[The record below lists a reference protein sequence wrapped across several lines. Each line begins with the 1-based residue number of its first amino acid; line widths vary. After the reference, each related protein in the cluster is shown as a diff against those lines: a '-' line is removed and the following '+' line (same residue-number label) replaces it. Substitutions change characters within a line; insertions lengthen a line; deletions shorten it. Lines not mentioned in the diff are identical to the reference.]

1 MMNKPNLTGVVL
13 GGILAT
19 GLAAYGGYQV
29 VKGPAGAEV
38 LEAKPITHVV
48 KTPRQECKDQ
58 VVTKQKPIKDE
69 KRVAGTVIGAVVGG
83 VVGHQ
88 IGGGSGK
95 DIATVAGAAAGGYA
109 GNQVQ
114 KKIQEKNTYQTT
126 ENVCETVYDS
136 HTEDTGKYRVRY
148 RLDGKE
154 GEVTMDHDP
163 GRRIPVKDGE
173 LVLKDS

>member
-38 LEAKPITHVV
+38 LDVKPITHVV

-109 GNQVQ
+109 GNKVQ
-114 KKIQEKNTYQTT
+114 KKIQENNTYQAT

-136 HTEDTGKYRVRY
+136 HTEETGKFRVRY
-148 RLDGKE
+148 RLNDKE
-154 GEVTMDHDP
+154 GVVTMDHDP
-163 GRRIPVKDGE
+163 GKRIPVKDGE
-173 LVLKDS
+173 LVFKDS